1 MDKCPKCGGVNGFA
15 YNLLMKTNRIG
26 DWGKDNDEE
35 TDIERVYD
43 VSTVTCIDCKK
54 RIDWN
59 VAHGIEAVEHSVH
72 PTKGGQ
78 S

>member
-43 VSTVTCIDCKK
+43 VATVTCVDCKK

-59 VAHGIEAVEHSVH
+59 IAHGIAKEVIWKK
-72 PTKGGQ
+72 TN
-78 S
+78 